1 MSFIFGS
8 KPKKAEYKPSAD
20 EKMSASVALAE
31 YRDFKAKYD
40 PLLQDMRDKSKSAD
54 PIKTLRGRANAD
66 TMQAL
71 TGETTYQDTQANNKS
86 SQMSQALLGQLG
98 IANQSGKDVQD
109 KLGTNVLGVA
119 RGQAADAQ
127 TGMATA
133 SRLATSDALTRA
145 KGKQDERAARTKAL
159 GQVAG
164 AALQAGAEKGMF
176 GDVPQAATYTNDP
189 KLGTVIETPAN
200 KGSFG
205 FNFISGMTGNYGG
218 LGGYRRR

>member
-8 KPKKAEYKPSAD
+8 KPKKQEYEPSAD
-20 EKMSASVALAE
+20 EKMSASVALAS
-31 YRDFKAKYD
+31 YQDFKSKYD
-40 PLLQDMRDKSKSAD
+40 PMLQEMRDQSRSED
-54 PIKTLRGRANAD
+54 PTKILRGRANAD

-71 TGETTYQDTQANNKS
+71 TGETSYQNTQATNRS
-86 SQMSQALLGQLG
+86 AEMAQGLQGQLG

-109 KLGTNVLGVA
+109 KMGTNVLGVA

-145 KGKQDERAARTKAL
+145 KGKQDERNARNKAI

-164 AALQAGAEKGMF
+164 AALQLGAEKGMF
-176 GDVPQAATYTNDP
+176 GEKGQAAGYTNTDT
-189 KLGTVIETPAN
+189 GQIIETPEV
-200 KGSFG
+200 KPSFG
-205 FNFISGMTGNYGG
+205 YSFISGMTGNPGG
-218 LGGYRRR
+218 LSRRYGR